1 MLPIGSE
8 VMSGSVASCH
18 RTALLILKGH
28 EDSEEDK
35 EAGVEDWKKQIWNS
49 AFKFSDF
56 VQADETS
63 LASGTMT
70 TQEHSVSSANS
81 EESGNSDEEA
91 DA

>member
-35 EAGVEDWKKQIWNS
+35 EAGVEDWKKQI
-49 AFKFSDF
+49 
-56 VQADETS
+56 
-63 LASGTMT
+63 
-70 TQEHSVSSANS
+70 
-81 EESGNSDEEA
+81 
-91 DA
+91 